1 MTLTTLRPAR
11 RLLVAVGAAA
21 GLVAAP
27 LSAPLA
33 ATAAGSATGVWAMD
47 GYGTIVAVDN
57 GKAKLYQ
64 TTSISCTPAAEY
76 TQDGSTFAADGEQ
89 SFTFAVHRDRAELRL
104 EGDVGARHLRRVP
117 KLPAACSMPG
127 ATGPL
132 ATFDQFWTTFAENY
146 PFFAAK
152 GIDWTAVRAK
162 YRPQVTS
169 DAALFDVLTAMIR
182 PLGDAHTGISTPDRD
197 FAGVRPGTTLPTLE
211 LETNVIRPYIEH
223 TTLHGVRYTS
233 YANDRIGYA
242 ELPGGI
248 GYLRVI
254 GFLGYGDI
262 PHYDSER
269 AVLDRTLDT
278 ILATRPRK
286 LILDLRLNGGGSD
299 QLGLDLASRLTARPY
314 FAYSKRTRNDP
325 ADPSSFTAPQ
335 PAYVVPSG
343 KSRFTGPMAILTGG
357 SQLSAGETFTMA
369 MMNRTPRPIRIGENT
384 QGVFS
389 DTMDRTLPNGWT
401 FFLPNEVY
409 RTACRD
415 VVRRRRDP
423 TGHPATGVHAG
434 RTERRPGL
442 RIQHGGGVPAPTIL
456 TESAAV
462 GSAAMA
468 RYFDVHPENPQRR
481 SIGQVVDL
489 LREDGLIAYPTD
501 SCYALG
507 CQLGNKDG
515 IDRIKTIRHLDD
527 RHHFTLVCE
536 NFAQLGQFV
545 HISNAVFRSIK
556 AATPGQLHVHP
567 AGDQGSTAPAAAP
580 EEEDGRGAHPGPRGH
595 PGPARRARRAAGL
608 QHPAAPRPGRAD
620 DAGLGDQGTSSTTR
634 STR

>member
-1 MTLTTLRPAR
+1 MTLTTFRPAR

-33 ATAAGSATGVWAMD
+33 ATAAGSANGVWAMD

-64 TTSISCTPAAEY
+64 TTSISCAPAAEY
-76 TQDGSTFAADGEQ
+76 TQDDGTFAADGQQ
-89 SFTFAVHRDRAELRL
+89 SFTFAVRRDRAELRL

-117 KLPAACSMPG
+117 KLPSLCSMPG
-127 ATGPL
+127 ATDPL

-169 DAALFDVLTAMIR
+169 DAALFDILTAMIR

-223 TTLHGVRYTS
+223 TTLHGVHYTS

-248 GYLRVI
+248 GDLRVI

-262 PHYDSER
+262 PHYAPER

-278 ILATRPRK
+278 ILATKPRK

-335 PAYVVPSG
+335 SAYVVPSG

-389 DTMDRTLPNGWT
+389 DTTDRTLPNGWT

-409 RTACRD
+409 RTA
-415 VVRRRRDP
+415 
-423 TGHPATGVHAG
+423 AG
-434 RTERRPGL
+434 TSYDGAGIPPDIRRPVFTPAEL
-442 RIQHGGGVPAPTIL
+442 NGGRD
-456 TESAAV
+456 SA
-462 GSAAMA
+462 
-468 RYFDVHPENPQRR
+468 F
-481 SIGQVVDL
+481 
-489 LREDGLIAYPTD
+489 
-501 SCYALG
+501 
-507 CQLGNKDG
+507 
-515 IDRIKTIRHLDD
+515 
-527 RHHFTLVCE
+527 
-536 NFAQLGQFV
+536 
-545 HISNAVFRSIK
+545 
-556 AATPGQLHVHP
+556 
-567 AGDQGSTAPAAAP
+567 STAV
-580 EEEDGRGAHPGPRGH
+580 EYL
-595 PGPARRARRAAGL
+595 RR
-608 QHPAAPRPGRAD
+608 Q
-620 DAGLGDQGTSSTTR
+620 S
-634 STR
+634 